1 VRVYLCLL
9 LSTLILQE
17 LREELDN
24 SLAER
29 LLAVQQCSSEALAAK
44 MQQLRTAV
52 AAEASAAA
60 QSAAAVAA
68 QQREASL
75 DIARFDYEAET
86 ELLLQQVY

>member
-1 VRVYLCLL
+1 M
-9 LSTLILQE
+9 QE

-29 LLAVQQCSSEALAAK
+29 LLAVQQRSTEALAAK
-44 MQQLRTAV
+44 QQQLRAAV

-60 QSAAAVAA
+60 QQAAAVAT

-75 DIARFDYEAET
+75 DIARSDYEAET
-86 ELLLQQVY
+86 EQLIQQVY